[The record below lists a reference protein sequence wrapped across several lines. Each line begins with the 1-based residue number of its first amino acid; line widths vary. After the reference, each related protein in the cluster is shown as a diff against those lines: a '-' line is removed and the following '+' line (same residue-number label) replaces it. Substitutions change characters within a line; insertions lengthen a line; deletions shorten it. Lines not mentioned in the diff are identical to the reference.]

1 VNTKGLSTISDASY
15 DLVNHG
21 GEDPR
26 EITGEPMSISVKLKE
41 LRAKK
46 KQSLQQVAD
55 GVGVSKA
62 HIWDLERGISANPSL
77 DLLKKLAK
85 HFGVTVAYLAD
96 DPTMPSDATPLQ
108 FFREFEGKLSDK
120 DWETLRTVAERLKD
134 KDER

>member
-1 VNTKGLSTISDASY
+1 
-15 DLVNHG
+15 
-21 GEDPR
+21 
-26 EITGEPMSISVKLKE
+26 MSISAKLKE

-46 KQSLQQVAD
+46 KESLQQVAD

-62 HIWDLERGISANPSL
+62 HIWDLERGMSSNPSL
-77 DLLKKLAK
+77 ELLKKLSD

-96 DPTMPSDATPLQ
+96 DAKMPADAAPLQ

-120 DWETLRTVAERLKD
+120 DWETLRAVAERLKD